1 MRTEEDFDKRY
12 TYDTTVVSTEFD
24 PDSQAGMLETYGADI
39 KLVLDIA
46 NKTPLRVWTMVD
58 GDDGMYLVQG
68 YHLVN
73 RIYYVI
79 TNEEAQSE
87 DEEYLIDSY
96 ESEEDDDIPP
106 TSSFI
111 DE

>member
-1 MRTEEDFDKRY
+1 MLTETDFDKLY
-12 TYDTTVVSTEFD
+12 TYDNTVVSTVFD
-24 PDSQAGMLETYGADI
+24 PESQTGMLETYGADV
-39 KLVLDIA
+39 KLAVDIA

-79 TNEEAQSE
+79 TNESAQSE

-96 ESEEDDDIPP
+96 ESDEDEE
-106 TSSFI
+106 
-111 DE
+111 

>member
-1 MRTEEDFDKRY
+1 MLTEEDFDKRY
-12 TYDTTVVSTEFD
+12 TYDTTAVSTEFD
-24 PDSQAGMLETYGADI
+24 PESQIGMLETYGDDVKLAI
-39 KLVLDIA
+39 KIA

-87 DEEYLIDSY
+87 DEEYLIESY
-96 ESEEDDDIPP
+96 DDEDDD
-106 TSSFI
+106 
-111 DE
+111 EE

>member
-1 MRTEEDFDKRY
+1 MKTEADFDKLY
-12 TYDTTVVSTEFD
+12 TYDTSVVSTVFD
-24 PDSQAGMLETYGADI
+24 PESQAGMLETYGADL

-46 NKTPLRVWTMVD
+46 NKTPMRVWTMVD
-58 GDDGMYLVQG
+58 GDDGMYLLQG

-79 TNEEAQSE
+79 TEQNAKSE

-96 ESEEDDDIPP
+96 EDRYSPEELAWLN
-106 TSSFI
+106 
-111 DE
+111 EE

>member
-1 MRTEEDFDKRY
+1 MKTETDFDKLY
-12 TYDTTVVSTEFD
+12 TYDKTITSKEFET
-24 PDSQAGMLETYGADI
+24 AGMLETFGDDL

-46 NKTPLRVWTMVD
+46 NKTPMRVWTMVD

-79 TNEEAQSE
+79 TTEDAQSE

-96 ESEEDDDIPP
+96 EDLYTPEEL
-106 TSSFI
+106 
-111 DE
+111 EWMENGE

>member
-1 MRTEEDFDKRY
+1 MKTEADFDILY
-12 TYDTTVVSTEFD
+12 TYDTTIASTVFD
-24 PDSQAGMLETYGADI
+24 PESQAGMLETYGDDLR
-39 KLVLDIA
+39 LVMDIA
-46 NKTPLRVWTMVD
+46 DKTPLRVWTMVD
-58 GDDGMYLVQG
+58 GDDGMYLLQG

-96 ESEEDDDIPP
+96 ESEEDQLA
-106 TSSFI
+106 
-111 DE
+111 

>member
-1 MRTEEDFDKRY
+1 
-12 TYDTTVVSTEFD
+12 
-24 PDSQAGMLETYGADI
+24 MLETYGADL
-39 KLVLDIA
+39 KLVLKI
-46 NKTPLRVWTMVD
+46 NKKTTLRVWTMVD
-58 GDDGMYLVQG
+58 GDDGMYLIAG

-96 ESEEDDDIPP
+96 EDRYSAEELAWLN
-106 TSSFI
+106 
-111 DE
+111 EE

>member
-1 MRTEEDFDKRY
+1 MKTEIDFDKHY

-24 PDSQAGMLETYGADI
+24 ADQAGMLETYGADL
-39 KLVLDIA
+39 KLVIDIA
-46 NKTPLRVWTMVD
+46 NKTPKRVWTMVD
-58 GDDGMYLVQG
+58 ADDGMYLLQG

-79 TNEEAQSE
+79 TNEEAKSE

-96 ESEEDDDIPP
+96 EE
-106 TSSFI
+106 
-111 DE
+111 

>member
-1 MRTEEDFDKRY
+1 MKTEIDFDKSY
-12 TYDTTVVSTEFD
+12 TYDTSVVSKEFD
-24 PDSQAGMLETYGADI
+24 PESQAGMLETYGDDL
-39 KLVLDIA
+39 KLVMDIA
-46 NKTPLRVWTMVD
+46 NKTPMRAWTMVD

-79 TNEEAQSE
+79 TNEEAQSK

-96 ESEEDDDIPP
+96 NSEFEN
-106 TSSFI
+106 T
-111 DE
+111 